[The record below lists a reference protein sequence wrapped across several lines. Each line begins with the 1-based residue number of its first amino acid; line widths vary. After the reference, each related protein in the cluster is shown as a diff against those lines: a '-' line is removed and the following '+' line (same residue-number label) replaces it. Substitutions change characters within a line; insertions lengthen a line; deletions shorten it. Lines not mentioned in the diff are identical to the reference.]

1 MIQVGT
7 NLFVADNSGARN
19 VQCIKVLHKPKQQ
32 MGYTGATLVVSVQSL
47 VRKQKSKGKKGHMY
61 RAIVCETKRMKPRA
75 DGSLLRCSRNTVI
88 LLSLQNNPIGSR
100 IQGLTPYELRV
111 KNHMKLLYLSLA
123 NIYIFA
129 GKKN

>member
-7 NLFVADNSGARN
+7 NLDITDNSGAR
-19 VQCIKVLHKPKQQ
+19 VVKCIKVLDKTKQST
-32 MGYTGATLVVSVQSL
+32 GYTGTLCIVSVKSL
-47 VRKQKSKGKKGHMY
+47 IRKQKSKVKKGHMY

-111 KNHMKLLYLSLA
+111 KNHMKLLSLSLA
-123 NIYIFA
+123 NI
-129 GKKN
+129 

>member
-19 VQCIKVLHKPKQQ
+19 VRCIKVLHKPKQQ

-47 VRKQKSKGKKGHMY
+47 VRKQKSKVKKGHMY

-111 KNHMKLLYLSLA
+111 KNHMKLLSLSLA
-123 NIYIFA
+123 NI
-129 GKKN
+129 

>member
-7 NLFVADNSGARN
+7 NLFVTDNSGARN

-32 MGYTGATLVVSVQSL
+32 MGYTGGTLVVSVQSL
-47 VRKQKSKGKKGHMY
+47 VRKQKSKVKKGHMY

-111 KNHMKLLYLSLA
+111 KNHMKLLSLSLA
-123 NIYIFA
+123 NI
-129 GKKN
+129 

>member
-1 MIQVGT
+1 
-7 NLFVADNSGARN
+7 
-19 VQCIKVLHKPKQQ
+19 
-32 MGYTGATLVVSVQSL
+32 
-47 VRKQKSKGKKGHMY
+47 MY

-111 KNHMKLLYLSLA
+111 KNHMKLLSLSLS
-123 NIYIFA
+123 NI
-129 GKKN
+129 

>member
-47 VRKQKSKGKKGHMY
+47 VRKQKSKVKKGHMY

-111 KNHMKLLYLSLA
+111 KNHMKLLSLSLA
-123 NIYIFA
+123 II
-129 GKKN
+129 

>member
-47 VRKQKSKGKKGHMY
+47 VRKQKSKVKKGHMY

-111 KNHMKLLYLSLA
+111 KNHMELLSLSLA
-123 NIYIFA
+123 NI
-129 GKKN
+129 